1 VTWHRRRVAPRNH
14 IGSDA
19 SVGGPDQTLGT
30 GTARA
35 VLLVTI
41 LVVAANLRP
50 TITALGSVV
59 GLVAADTGMGAGAI
73 GLLGAVPLLAFAVVS
88 PIVHVLTRAMGA
100 ERAVLV
106 STLVLIL
113 ATVVRSLPG
122 SVANLWLGTVV
133 MGAAI
138 AVGNVVVPELVKRD
152 FPTDV
157 PLVTGLYSTVLG
169 ASAAVASGLALP
181 IAEVGGWRLGIG
193 IWVLFSVVAALVW
206 PLRMRGSAIG
216 GSAVR
221 EPVETPSS
229 PPVGRST
236 GRSVWRSAVAW
247 QVSLIMATQGL
258 TYFMLVT
265 WLPTIEV
272 SMGVDPVTAGWYSF
286 LYQIVGIAAG
296 LGVTPFMRARS
307 DHRAVGV
314 VISLLLVVAVLGLLF
329 APDLLVLWLVVAG
342 LSGGSSLV
350 LALALV
356 GERSPSATDAGR
368 LSGMAQSVG
377 YLLAA
382 AGPFGAGVL
391 FAATGS
397 WTYPLLAVI
406 AVALI
411 QLVLSLLAG
420 RDRLTHQAEP
430 DAAST
435 KA

>member
-1 VTWHRRRVAPRNH
+1 VTSHRRPS
-14 IGSDA
+14 GTDA
-19 SVGGPDQTLGT
+19 SVTGPDQIIGT

-35 VLLVTI
+35 VLLITI

-59 GLVAADTGMGAGAI
+59 GLVAVDTGMGAGAL
-73 GLLGAVPLLAFAVVS
+73 GLLGAIPLLAFAAVS
-88 PIVHVLTRAMGA
+88 PVVHFLTGVMGA

-106 STLVLIL
+106 STLLLIV

-122 SVANLWLGTVV
+122 SVANLWIGTIV

-152 FPTDV
+152 FPTEV
-157 PLVTGLYSTVLG
+157 PFVTGLYSTVLG
-169 ASAAVASGLALP
+169 ATAAVASGLALP
-181 IAEVGGWRLGIG
+181 IAEIGGWRVGIG

-206 PLRMRGSAIG
+206 PLRMRGSTAG
-216 GSAVR
+216 ALHV
-221 EPVETPSS
+221 TPSS
-229 PPVGRST
+229 PPVVGRGT
-236 GRSVWRSAVAW
+236 RRSVWRSVVAW
-247 QVSLIMATQGL
+247 QVSLIMATQAL
-258 TYFMLVT
+258 TYYMLVT

-272 SMGVDPVTAGWYSF
+272 VNLGVDPVTAGWYSF
-286 LYQIVGIAAG
+286 LYQMVGIAAG

-329 APDLLVLWLVVAG
+329 APDLLVLWLVLAG
-342 LSGGSSLV
+342 LSGGGSLV

-356 GERSPSATDAGR
+356 GERSPSAADAGR

-382 AGPFGAGVL
+382 AGPWGAGVL

-406 AVALI
+406 AVAFV
-411 QLVLSLLAG
+411 QLFLSLLAG

-430 DAAST
+430 DAAWT

>member
-1 VTWHRRRVAPRNH
+1 VTSHRRPS
-14 IGSDA
+14 GTDA
-19 SVGGPDQTLGT
+19 SVTGPDQTIGT

-35 VLLVTI
+35 VLLITI

-59 GLVAADTGMGAGAI
+59 GLVAVDTGMGAGAL
-73 GLLGAVPLLAFAVVS
+73 GLLGAIPLLAFAAVS
-88 PIVHVLTRAMGA
+88 PVVHFLTGVMGA

-106 STLVLIL
+106 STLLLIV

-122 SVANLWLGTVV
+122 SVANLWIGTIV

-152 FPTDV
+152 FPTEV
-157 PLVTGLYSTVLG
+157 PFVTGLYSTVLG
-169 ASAAVASGLALP
+169 ATAAVASGLALP
-181 IAEVGGWRLGIG
+181 IAEIGGWRVGIG

-206 PLRMRGSAIG
+206 PLRMRGSTAG
-216 GSAVR
+216 ALHV
-221 EPVETPSS
+221 TPSS
-229 PPVGRST
+229 PPVVGRGT
-236 GRSVWRSAVAW
+236 RRSVWRSVVAW
-247 QVSLIMATQGL
+247 QVSLIMATQAL
-258 TYFMLVT
+258 TYYMLVT

-272 SMGVDPVTAGWYSF
+272 VNLGVDPVTAGWYSF
-286 LYQIVGIAAG
+286 LYQMVGIAAG

-329 APDLLVLWLVVAG
+329 APDLLVLWLVLAG
-342 LSGGSSLV
+342 LSGGGSLV

-356 GERSPSATDAGR
+356 GERSPSAADAGR

-382 AGPFGAGVL
+382 AGPWGAGVL

-406 AVALI
+406 AVAFV

-430 DAAST
+430 NAAWT

>member
-1 VTWHRRRVAPRNH
+1 MTWHRRSVAPSAH
-14 IGSDA
+14 PGAI
-19 SVGGPDQTLGT
+19 GT

-35 VLLVTI
+35 VLLLTI
-41 LVVAANLRP
+41 LVMAANLRP
-50 TITALGSVV
+50 TITAFGSVV
-59 GLVAADTGMGAGAI
+59 GLIAADTGMGAGAL
-73 GLLGAVPLLAFAVVS
+73 GLLGAIPLLAFGVVS
-88 PIVHVLTRAMGA
+88 PIVHVLTRAIGA

-106 STLVLIL
+106 STLVLIV

-122 SVANLWLGTVV
+122 NLANLWIGTVV

-138 AVGNVVVPELVKRD
+138 AVANVVLPELVKRD
-152 FPTDV
+152 FPTEV
-157 PLVTGLYSTVLG
+157 PMVTGLYSTVLG
-169 ASAAVASGLALP
+169 ATAALASGLALP
-181 IAEVGGWRLGIG
+181 IAEFGGWRLGIG
-193 IWVLFSVVAALVW
+193 IWGLFSVVAALVW
-206 PLRMRGSAIG
+206 PLRMRRSPG
-216 GSAVR
+216 R
-221 EPVETPSS
+221 EPEVAPSS
-229 PPVGRST
+229 APVGGAR
-236 GRSVWRSAVAW
+236 GGLVWRSAVAW

-258 TYFMLVT
+258 TYFTLVT

-272 SMGVDPVTAGWYSF
+272 GLGVDPVTAGWHLF

-296 LGVTPFMRARS
+296 LAVTPLMRGRR

-314 VISLLLVVAVLGLLF
+314 GISLLLIVAILGLLI
-329 APDLLVLWLVVAG
+329 APGLLVLWIVVAG

-382 AGPFGAGVL
+382 AGPFGAGLL

-406 AVALI
+406 AVAGV

-420 RDRLTHQAEP
+420 RDRLTHLPIQRRP
-430 DAAST
+430 GRAAPR
-435 KA
+435 

>member
-1 VTWHRRRVAPRNH
+1 MTPHKRRVVARER
-14 IGSDA
+14 IGVDA
-19 SVGGPDQTLGT
+19 SITGPDGPPGTGLRTGIGT
-30 GTARA
+30 GTAWA
-35 VLLVTI
+35 VLLITI

-50 TITALGSVV
+50 TITAFGSVV
-59 GLVAADTGMGAGAI
+59 GLVAADTGMGAGLL

-88 PIVHVLTRAMGA
+88 PVVHLLTRVMGA

-106 STLVLIL
+106 STLLLIV

-122 SVANLWLGTVV
+122 SVANLWVGTIV

-138 AVGNVVVPELVKRD
+138 AVGNVVVPELVKQD

-169 ASAAVASGLALP
+169 ATAAVASGLALP

-193 IWVLFSVVAALVW
+193 VWVLLSVVAAIVW
-206 PLRMRGSAIG
+206 PLRMRKSSLPMRNMAEPSA
-216 GSAVR
+216 R
-221 EPVETPSS
+221 
-229 PPVGRST
+229 VGRGT
-236 GRSVWRSAVAW
+236 GPSVWRSTVAW

-272 SMGVDPVTAGWYSF
+272 SLGVDPVTAGWHSF

-296 LGVTPFMRARS
+296 LGVTPFMRGRR

-314 VISLLLVVAVLGLLF
+314 VISLLLIVAMVGLLV
-329 APDLLVLWLVVAG
+329 APSLLIAWLVVAG
-342 LSGGSSLV
+342 LSGGGSLV

-356 GERSPSATDAGR
+356 GERSPSAAGAGR

-382 AGPFGAGVL
+382 AGPLGAGVL

-397 WTYPLLAVI
+397 WSYPLLAVI
-406 AVALI
+406 AVAGV

-420 RDRLTHQAEP
+420 RDRLTHLP
-430 DAAST
+430 
-435 KA
+435 

>member
-1 VTWHRRRVAPRNH
+1 
-14 IGSDA
+14 
-19 SVGGPDQTLGT
+19 
-30 GTARA
+30 
-35 VLLVTI
+35 
-41 LVVAANLRP
+41 
-50 TITALGSVV
+50 
-59 GLVAADTGMGAGAI
+59 MGAGAL
-73 GLLGAVPLLAFAVVS
+73 GLLGAVPLLAFGVVS
-88 PIVHVLTRAMGA
+88 PIVHVLTRAIGA

-106 STLVLIL
+106 STLVLIV

-122 SVANLWLGTVV
+122 SLANLWIGTVV

-152 FPTDV
+152 FPTEV
-157 PLVTGLYSTVLG
+157 PMVTGLYSTVLG
-169 ASAAVASGLALP
+169 ATAAVASGLALP
-181 IAEVGGWRLGIG
+181 IAELGGWRLGIG

-206 PLRMRGSAIG
+206 PLRMRARGRA
-216 GSAVR
+216 AR
-221 EPVETPSS
+221 EPEMTPSS
-229 PPVGRST
+229 APVGRPNGT
-236 GRSVWRSAVAW
+236 FGMAVAVAW

-258 TYFMLVT
+258 TYFTLVT

-272 SMGVDPVTAGWYSF
+272 GLGVDPVTAGWHSF

-296 LGVTPFMRARS
+296 LGVTPFMRGRR

-314 VISLLLVVAVLGLLF
+314 VISLLLIVAILGLLF
-329 APDLLVLWLVVAG
+329 APELLVLWLVVAG

-356 GERSPSATDAGR
+356 GERSPSAADAGR

-382 AGPFGAGVL
+382 AGPWGAGVL

-406 AVALI
+406 AVAGV

-420 RDRLTHQAEP
+420 RDRLTPHAEP

-435 KA
+435 RA

>member
-1 VTWHRRRVAPRNH
+1 VTRHKRSVASLAHP
-14 IGSDA
+14 G
-19 SVGGPDQTLGT
+19 SVGT
-30 GTARA
+30 GIARG

-50 TITALGSVV
+50 TITAFGSVV
-59 GLVAADTGMGAGAI
+59 GLIAEDTGMGAGAL
-73 GLLGAVPLLAFAVVS
+73 GLLGAVPLLAFGVVS
-88 PIVHVLTRAMGA
+88 PIVHFLSRAMGA

-106 STLVLIL
+106 STLVLIV

-122 SVANLWLGTVV
+122 PLANLWIGTLV

-138 AVGNVVVPELVKRD
+138 AVANVVLPELVKRD
-152 FPTDV
+152 FPADV
-157 PLVTGLYSTVLG
+157 PMVTGLYSTVLG
-169 ASAAVASGLALP
+169 ATAAVASGLALP
-181 IAEVGGWRLGIG
+181 IAEIGGWRLGIG
-193 IWVLFSVVAALVW
+193 IWVLLSVVAAFVW

-216 GSAVR
+216 RSAVR
-221 EPVETPSS
+221 EPDETPSS
-229 PPVGRST
+229 PPVGGGT

-258 TYFMLVT
+258 TYFTLVT

-272 SMGVDPVTAGWYSF
+272 SMGVDPVTAGWHSF

-296 LGVTPFMRARS
+296 LGVTPFMRRRS

-314 VISLLLVVAVLGLLF
+314 VISLLLITAILGLLLV
-329 APDLLVLWLVVAG
+329 PELLVLWLVVAG

-356 GERSPSATDAGR
+356 GERSPSAAHTGR

-397 WTYPLLAVI
+397 WSYPLLAVI
-406 AVALI
+406 AVAI
-411 QLVLSLLAG
+411 VQLVLSLLAG
-420 RDRLTHQAEP
+420 RDRLTHQADP
-430 DAAST
+430 DAASP

>member
-1 VTWHRRRVAPRNH
+1 MTWHRRPGAPRNH
-14 IGSDA
+14 GGTDA
-19 SVGGPDQTLGT
+19 SVTGPDQTIGT

-59 GLVAADTGMGAGAI
+59 GLVAVDTGMGAGAL
-73 GLLGAVPLLAFAVVS
+73 GLLGAIPLLAFAAVS
-88 PIVHVLTRAMGA
+88 PVVHFLTRLLGA

-106 STLVLIL
+106 STLLLIV

-122 SVANLWLGTVV
+122 SLANLWIGTIV

-152 FPTDV
+152 FPTEV
-157 PLVTGLYSTVLG
+157 PFVTGLYSTVLG
-169 ASAAVASGLALP
+169 ATAAVASGLALP
-181 IAEVGGWRLGIG
+181 IAEIGGWRLGIG

-206 PLRMRGSAIG
+206 PLRMRGSTAR
-216 GSAVR
+216 SLDVA
-221 EPVETPSS
+221 PSS
-229 PPVGRST
+229 PPVGGGT
-236 GRSVWRSAVAW
+236 KRSVWRSAVAW
-247 QVSLIMATQGL
+247 QVSLIMATQAL
-258 TYFMLVT
+258 TYYMLVT

-272 SMGVDPVTAGWYSF
+272 VSLGVDPVTAGWYSF
-286 LYQIVGIAAG
+286 LYQMVGIAAG

-329 APDLLVLWLVVAG
+329 APDLLVLWLVLAG
-342 LSGGSSLV
+342 LSGGGSLV

-356 GERSPSATDAGR
+356 GERSPSAADAGR

-382 AGPFGAGVL
+382 AGPWGAGVL

-406 AVALI
+406 AVAFV

>member
-1 VTWHRRRVAPRNH
+1 VAWGVDTIRFRSIRRL
-14 IGSDA
+14 
-19 SVGGPDQTLGT
+19 TLGT

-106 STLVLIL
+106 STLVLIV

-122 SVANLWLGTVV
+122 SLANLWIGTVV

-169 ASAAVASGLALP
+169 ATAAVASGLALP
-181 IAEVGGWRLGIG
+181 IAETGGWRLGIG
-193 IWVLFSVVAALVW
+193 IWVLLSVVAALVW
-206 PLRMRGSAIG
+206 PLRMRGSPMG
-216 GSAVR
+216 GSTAR
-221 EPVETPSS
+221 EPEETPSS
-229 PPVGRST
+229 PPGGGGT

-272 SMGVDPVTAGWYSF
+272 VSLGVDPVTAGWHSF

-296 LGVTPFMRARS
+296 LGVTPFMRGRS

-314 VISLLLVVAVLGLLF
+314 MISLLLVVAVLGLLF
-329 APDLLVLWLVVAG
+329 APDLLVLWLVLAG

-382 AGPFGAGVL
+382 AGPWGAGVL

-406 AVALI
+406 AVAI
-411 QLVLSLLAG
+411 VQLVLSLLAG

-430 DAAST
+430 DAAPT

>member
-1 VTWHRRRVAPRNH
+1 VTWHRRSVAPLAH
-14 IGSDA
+14 PGA
-19 SVGGPDQTLGT
+19 V
-30 GTARA
+30 GTATGRV

-50 TITALGSVV
+50 TITAFGSVV
-59 GLVAADTGMGAGAI
+59 GLIAEDTGMGAGAL
-73 GLLGAVPLLAFAVVS
+73 GLLGAVPLLAFGVVS
-88 PIVHVLTRAMGA
+88 PIVHVLSRAVGA
-100 ERAVLV
+100 ERAVFV
-106 STLVLIL
+106 STLLLIV

-122 SVANLWLGTVV
+122 PLANLWLGTIV

-138 AVGNVVVPELVKRD
+138 AVANVVIPELVKQD
-152 FPTDV
+152 FPADV
-157 PLVTGLYSTVLG
+157 PMVTGLYSTVLG
-169 ASAAVASGLALP
+169 ATAAVASGLALP

-193 IWVLFSVVAALVW
+193 IWVLLSVVAAFVW
-206 PLRMRGSAIG
+206 PLRMRRSMAPELEMPSTRRPVVG
-216 GSAVR
+216 G
-221 EPVETPSS
+221 
-229 PPVGRST
+229 T

-258 TYFMLVT
+258 TYFTLVT

-272 SMGVDPVTAGWYSF
+272 GLGVEPVTAGWHLF

-296 LGVTPFMRARS
+296 LAVTPFMRGRR

-314 VISLLLVVAVLGLLF
+314 GISMLLIVAILGLLV
-329 APDLLVLWLVVAG
+329 APGLLVLWLVIAG
-342 LSGGSSLV
+342 LSAGSSLV

-356 GERSPSATDAGR
+356 GERSPSVADAGR

-382 AGPFGAGVL
+382 VGPWGAGVL

-397 WTYPLLAVI
+397 WTYPLIAVI
-406 AVALI
+406 AVAGV

-420 RDRLTHQAEP
+420 RDRLTDHPTQRRP
-430 DAAST
+430 GRAALR
-435 KA
+435 

>member
-1 VTWHRRRVAPRNH
+1 MTWYRRSVAPRDRQRA
-14 IGSDA
+14 DA
-19 SVGGPDQTLGT
+19 SVTGPGQALGT

-106 STLVLIL
+106 STLVLIV

-122 SVANLWLGTVV
+122 SLANLWIGTVV

-152 FPTDV
+152 FPTEV

-169 ASAAVASGLALP
+169 ATAAVASGLALP
-181 IAEVGGWRLGIG
+181 IAEIGGWRLGIG
-193 IWVLFSVVAALVW
+193 IWVLLSVVAALVW
-206 PLRMRGSAIG
+206 PLRMRRSTA
-216 GSAVR
+216 R
-221 EPVETPSS
+221 EPEVS
-229 PPVGRST
+229 PTSLPVGRGT

-272 SMGVDPVTAGWYSF
+272 SMGVDPVTAGWNSF
-286 LYQIVGIAAG
+286 LYQIVGIASG
-296 LGVTPFMRARS
+296 LAVTPFMRGRS

-314 VISLLLVVAVLGLLF
+314 VISLLLIVAVVGLLLV
-329 APDLLVLWLVVAG
+329 PGLLVLWLVVAG

-356 GERSPSATDAGR
+356 GERSPSAAHTGR

-382 AGPFGAGVL
+382 AGPWGAGLL

-406 AVALI
+406 AVAGV

-420 RDRLTHQAEP
+420 RDRLTH
-430 DAAST
+430 
-435 KA
+435 